1 MILSMNH
8 LMLLSMNHLAEKE
21 KSVDEQIKEQ
31 IKAALVDR
39 SNALEIVT
47 RRLIRLT
54 SNNFD
59 SIFCNIP

>member
-1 MILSMNH
+1 
-8 LMLLSMNHLAEKE
+8 MLLSMKHLAEKE

-31 IKAALVDR
+31 IKAALVDN

-47 RRLIRLT
+47 RHVIGLM

-59 SIFCNIP
+59 SIFCNTP